1 MHRFDEQ
8 FMLREA
14 NRKMQM
20 YETRAVIH
28 QTLRE
33 LKRSQPLRQRLAH
46 ALVQLA
52 EQLEPG
58 KAAVPCE
65 GAS

>member
-8 FMLREA
+8 FMLKEA

-20 YETRAVIH
+20 YETRAVVH

-33 LKRSQPLRQRLAH
+33 LKRSRPLSQRLAH

-52 EQLEPG
+52 ERLDAGRP
-58 KAAVPCE
+58 AVPCE
-65 GAS
+65 GTP